1 VLYDIIRYYTTL
13 LDSSYTLVTTNMGVR
28 FLNTLI
34 KRRAPCA
41 LKYVSLS
48 QYSGKTIVIDTS
60 IYIHKYLASNSLME
74 SMYFMI
80 SQFKYLNITPVFI
93 FDGVAPAEKKGVLN
107 ARASVR
113 ENALEQY
120 NRLDTLLHKS
130 DETGDPSTS
139 TVSASA
145 TYSAECECPE
155 QIRRRM
161 QSLKRRFI
169 RISNF
174 ELNELKRLMR
184 EFGVEYI
191 ESDGESDL
199 LCAYLVKCGF
209 AQACMSDDMDLF
221 LYGCPV
227 VLRHVNIWHSAG
239 VEYTLDTILRDM
251 AVSLHGFQ
259 MVCIL
264 SGTDYT
270 SNGGDIESNQPA
282 RQLKFRIY
290 LSDLLKSYQEYQEDR
305 VLDDDAEQSQ
315 SQFDSAFYDWVVERH
330 KKQVP
335 MNACDL
341 QLARATF
348 EKAYSIFSCDPSS
361 EMKQYVQNMHDTAIR
376 IETND
381 TVPVSEYEVP
391 HKVKRIMAKYNFIYI

>member
-1 VLYDIIRYYTTL
+1 
-13 LDSSYTLVTTNMGVR
+13 MGVR

-34 KRRAPCA
+34 KRKAPSA

-80 SQFKYLNITPVFI
+80 SQFKHLNITPVFI
-93 FDGVAPAEKKGVLN
+93 FDGVAPVEKKGVLN

-130 DETGDPSTS
+130 EIVGAIAEP
-139 TVSASA
+139 ASA
-145 TYSAECECPE
+145 ASSMEYGCECPE

-161 QSLKRRFI
+161 HSLKRRFI

-184 EFGVEYI
+184 EFGVQYI

-199 LCAYLVKCGF
+199 LCAYLVKCGV
-209 AQACMSDDMDLF
+209 AQVCMSDDMDLF
-221 LYGCPV
+221 LYGCPS
-227 VLRHVNIWHSAG
+227 VLRHVNIWHSTG

-270 SNGGDIESNQPA
+270 SNGGGDSEMELGSKPPT
-282 RQLKFRIY
+282 RHLKFRIY
-290 LSDLLKSYQEYQEDR
+290 LSELVESYQEYKGRQQQQQPQE
-305 VLDDDAEQSQ
+305 Q
-315 SQFDSAFYDWVVERH
+315 QFDNAFYDWIIERH

-341 QLARATF
+341 QLARTTF

-361 EMKQYVQNMHDTAIR
+361 EMKQYVQTMRDTTTR
-376 IETND
+376 TENND
-381 TVPVSEYEVP
+381 TGYEVP

>member
-1 VLYDIIRYYTTL
+1 
-13 LDSSYTLVTTNMGVR
+13 
-28 FLNTLI
+28 
-34 KRRAPCA
+34 
-41 LKYVSLS
+41 
-48 QYSGKTIVIDTS
+48 
-60 IYIHKYLASNSLME
+60 ME
-74 SMYFMI
+74 SMYFMM
-80 SQFKYLNITPVFI
+80 SQFKYLNIAPVFI

-130 DETGDPSTS
+130 DETGDPSSSTS
-139 TVSASA
+139 SA
-145 TYSAECECPE
+145 TAGYSVDCGCECPE

-227 VLRHVNIWHSAG
+227 VLRHVNIWHSTG

-251 AVSLHGFQ
+251 AVSLHGFK

-270 SNGGDIESNQPA
+270 SNGGESDIDIESKQPT
-282 RQLKFRIY
+282 RHLKFRIY
-290 LSDLLKSYQEYQEDR
+290 LSDLLKSYQEYQQQEEHR
-305 VLDDDAEQSQ
+305 EQQ
-315 SQFDSAFYDWVVERH
+315 PRQFDTIFYDWVVERH
-330 KKQVP
+330 KKQVS

-341 QLARATF
+341 QLSKATF

-361 EMKQYVQNMHDTAIR
+361 EMKQYVQNMRDTATR
-376 IETND
+376 RTESND
-381 TVPVSEYEVP
+381 NDPEYEVP

>member
-1 VLYDIIRYYTTL
+1 
-13 LDSSYTLVTTNMGVR
+13 MGVR

-34 KRRAPCA
+34 KRKAPSA

-48 QYSGKTIVIDTS
+48 QYSGNTIVIDTS

-80 SQFKYLNITPVFI
+80 SQFKHLNITPVFI

-130 DETGDPSTS
+130 EIVGAIAEPSTS
-139 TVSASA
+139 TEVA
-145 TYSAECECPE
+145 TSSSCECPE

-161 QSLKRRFI
+161 QSLKRRFM

-184 EFGVEYI
+184 EFGVQYI

-209 AQACMSDDMDLF
+209 AQVCMSDDMDLF

-227 VLRHVNIWHSAG
+227 VLRHVNIWHSTG

-270 SNGGDIESNQPA
+270 SNGGGDSEMELGSKPPT
-282 RQLKFRIY
+282 RHLKFRIY
-290 LSDLLKSYQEYQEDR
+290 LSELVESYQEYQEYQQR
-305 VLDDDAEQSQ
+305 EECLQLQPQEE
-315 SQFDSAFYDWVVERH
+315 QFDNAFYDWVVERH

-335 MNACDL
+335 MNACDIE
-341 QLARATF
+341 LARTTF

-376 IETND
+376 MTEPND
-381 TVPVSEYEVP
+381 SDSGYEVP